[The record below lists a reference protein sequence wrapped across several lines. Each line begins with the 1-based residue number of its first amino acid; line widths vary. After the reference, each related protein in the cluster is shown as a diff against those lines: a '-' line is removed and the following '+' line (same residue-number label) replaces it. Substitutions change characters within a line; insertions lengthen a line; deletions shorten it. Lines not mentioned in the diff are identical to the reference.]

1 MTKSEYYFQLA
12 IHLYPWEFYTKIKKK
27 KKEMVT
33 QRPLVSFF
41 EVISLFIC
49 YCALENN
56 RIL

>member
-27 KKEMVT
+27 KKKKEIVT
-33 QRPLVSFF
+33 QRPLFF
-41 EVISLFIC
+41 EVISLFIY

-56 RIL
+56 RTL